1 MIRYGLLLALALAA
15 SAQAEVYRWVDGRG
29 AVHYSNA
36 IPPEGVSASLV
47 GPLARGGFLSGPGF
61 VTSQERAR
69 ALEEAPPP
77 PERPAE
83 ARPRG
88 LDFRSYVALER
99 GMSEGELLG
108 IAGQP
113 DLHSRE
119 RSFATYTYLPTA
131 ADPYTTT
138 IELVRGRIKDI
149 ERVRRF

>member
-1 MIRYGLLLALALAA
+1 MIRYAFLLALTLATPA
-15 SAQAEVYRWVDGRG
+15 HAEVYRWVDQRG

-36 IPPEGVSASLV
+36 IPPEGANASLV

-61 VTSQERAR
+61 VTPQERAR
-69 ALEEAPPP
+69 ALKEPPP
-77 PERPAE
+77 QPERPAE

-113 DLHSRE
+113 DLHSRD

>member
-1 MIRYGLLLALALAA
+1 MIRYGLLVALALAA
-15 SAQAEVYRWVDGRG
+15 PAHAEVYRWVDERG

-36 IPPEGVSASLV
+36 IPPEGANASVV

-61 VTSQERAR
+61 VTSQERAQ
-69 ALEEAPPP
+69 ALKEAPPP
-77 PERPAE
+77 PERPVE

-88 LDFRSYVALER
+88 LDFRSYVALAR
-99 GMSEGELLG
+99 GMSEGELIG

-113 DLHSRE
+113 DLYSRD

-138 IELVRGRIKDI
+138 IELVRGRINDI